1 MATRAKAAPIRV
13 KMSEE
18 QLKNAVVDYA
28 TSLGWKVFHI
38 PDWMYRLAL
47 MSMKRTMRNDRKWS
61 PPGFPDLVLMQGL
74 HDTRE
79 PARLIFVELKVEK
92 GVFSSPEQYDWVKG
106 LRRIAG
112 VETYVWTPSDWKP
125 LDGGVSNVEKILN
138 NGPMADH
145 PHTEQLLAR
154 KRPAEKIR

>member
-92 GVFSSPEQYDWVKG
+92 GVFSSPVKDFY
-106 LRRIAG
+106 LTNPIARASA
-112 VETYVWTPSDWKP
+112 VMAECSALAK
-125 LDGGVSNVEKILN
+125 
-138 NGPMADH
+138 NGFRQA
-145 PHTEQLLAR
+145 
-154 KRPAEKIR
+154 AE